1 MQNQLRGTPRF
12 LILCLRA
19 VLENTGLL
27 TSNAFK
33 TLTGKQETAQSQAM
47 DVWTSWASTVIVQR
61 QERATFPCFSS
72 LKTGPIYMY
81 MYHIAFSTG
90 LDDTTTIL
98 FELPTEIA
106 LLLVAEDSLV
116 HTDFH
121 LFRFLLP
128 LASKYSQLCFC
139 ENSRKLRLILPEVEE
154 IVNYSSHTLVL
165 RLI

>member
-1 MQNQLRGTPRF
+1 
-12 LILCLRA
+12 
-19 VLENTGLL
+19 
-27 TSNAFK
+27 
-33 TLTGKQETAQSQAM
+33 
-47 DVWTSWASTVIVQR
+47 
-61 QERATFPCFSS
+61 
-72 LKTGPIYMY
+72 MY

-128 LASKYSQLCFC
+128 LASKYS
-139 ENSRKLRLILPEVEE
+139 
-154 IVNYSSHTLVL
+154 
-165 RLI
+165 

>member
-1 MQNQLRGTPRF
+1 MPFFHVSVVSKQDLYRST
-12 LILCLRA
+12 C
-19 VLENTGLL
+19 T
-27 TSNAFK
+27 
-33 TLTGKQETAQSQAM
+33 TLHFY
-47 DVWTSWASTVIVQR
+47 WFI
-61 QERATFPCFSS
+61 
-72 LKTGPIYMY
+72 
-81 MYHIAFSTG
+81 
-90 LDDTTTIL
+90 DDTTTML
-98 FELPTEIA
+98 FTLPTEIA
-106 LLLVAEDSLV
+106 LLLVADDSLV

>member
-1 MQNQLRGTPRF
+1 MSLGSLGKYRF
-12 LILCLRA
+12 IDIKRFQDFDK
-19 VLENTGLL
+19 ETGNC
-27 TSNAFK
+27 SEPGN
-33 TLTGKQETAQSQAM
+33 GCM
-47 DVWTSWASTVIVQR
+47 DFMASTVIVQR

-128 LASKYSQLCFC
+128 LASKYS
-139 ENSRKLRLILPEVEE
+139 
-154 IVNYSSHTLVL
+154 
-165 RLI
+165 

>member
-12 LILCLRA
+12 LILCLWA

-27 TSNAFK
+27 TLNAFK

-72 LKTGPIYMY
+72 LKTGPMY

-98 FELPTEIA
+98 
-106 LLLVAEDSLV
+106 LVVEDSLV

-121 LFRFLLP
+121 LFRSLLP